1 MGEAPTLPMAGR
13 QAAHYYGAQGLTDYE
28 KIEIRNY
35 QDVYFLG
42 LTAPKIKGST
52 ANSHNFGYDDDRGD
66 YQVVVKDHLGFRY
79 EVLDKL
85 GSGSFG
91 QALKCFDHKEQQ
103 MVAIKVIRNK
113 KRFQYQAGVELR
125 ILKYLKDRD
134 KDDDN
139 NIIRIID
146 YEIFRRHLL
155 ISFELL
161 SMNLYE
167 FIKSNN
173 FVGVSIGLI
182 RRFAI

>member
-1 MGEAPTLPMAGR
+1 
-13 QAAHYYGAQGLTDYE
+13 
-28 KIEIRNY
+28 
-35 QDVYFLG
+35 
-42 LTAPKIKGST
+42 
-52 ANSHNFGYDDDRGD
+52 
-66 YQVVVKDHLGFRY
+66 
-79 EVLDKL
+79 
-85 GSGSFG
+85 
-91 QALKCFDHKEQQ
+91 

-113 KRFQYQAGVELR
+113 KRFQYQAGVELK

-173 FVGVSIGLI
+173 F
-182 RRFAI
+182 

>member
-1 MGEAPTLPMAGR
+1 
-13 QAAHYYGAQGLTDYE
+13 
-28 KIEIRNY
+28 
-35 QDVYFLG
+35 
-42 LTAPKIKGST
+42 
-52 ANSHNFGYDDDRGD
+52 
-66 YQVVVKDHLGFRY
+66 
-79 EVLDKL
+79 
-85 GSGSFG
+85 
-91 QALKCFDHKEQQ
+91 

-173 FVGVSIGLI
+173 FQGVSIGLI
-182 RRFAI
+182 RRFAIQILQALKFQRDNNIIHCDLKPENILLKQANKSGIKVIDYGSSCF

>member
-1 MGEAPTLPMAGR
+1 M
-13 QAAHYYGAQGLTDYE
+13 
-28 KIEIRNY
+28 
-35 QDVYFLG
+35 
-42 LTAPKIKGST
+42 
-52 ANSHNFGYDDDRGD
+52 
-66 YQVVVKDHLGFRY
+66 
-79 EVLDKL
+79 LDKL

-182 RRFAI
+182 RRFAIQIL